1 MSATD
6 SVKPIEIKGTAL
18 SVLTI
23 QLGTLELSTLR
34 SAMTGLFGNDAG
46 FFDNDAAVLD
56 FTNCTADSGDWP
68 ALLEQLRRY
77 GLQPVAFCNGSDA
90 LRASAREAGLVEVA
104 GSALMRNT
112 RSRPA
117 AAPKVEAPAKPVAAA
132 QEAQPEL
139 ELAPAAPAPA
149 EPPAAPTVAAAAPV
163 STMVIDKPLR
173 SGQRIYARGCDLIVL
188 DIVSAGAE
196 IIADGNIHVYAPLR
210 GRAIAGA
217 LGDADARIFAT
228 CFEPEL
234 VAIAGVYRTFENDIP
249 DQLAQKP
256 AQVTLGTSASGER
269 SSLQVQALAL
279 R

>member
-56 FTNCTADSGDWP
+56 FANCTADNADWP

-90 LRASAREAGLVEVA
+90 LRAAAREAGLVEVA
-104 GSALMRNT
+104 GSALMRST

-117 AAPKVEAPAKPVAAA
+117 AAPKAEAPAKPVAAP

-149 EPPAAPTVAAAAPV
+149 EPPPAPTVAAAAPA

-234 VAIAGVYRTFENDIP
+234 VAIAGVYRTFENDFP

-256 AQVTLGTSASGER
+256 VQVTLGTSASGER

>member
-1 MSATD
+1 MSSAADTP
-6 SVKPIEIKGTAL
+6 KPIEIKGTTL

-34 SAMTGLFGNDAG
+34 QAMTSLFGNDAG

-56 FTNCTADSGDWP
+56 LSGCAEEQADWP

-77 GLQPVAFCNGSDA
+77 GLQPVAFCHGSEA
-90 LRASAREAGLVEVA
+90 LRTSAATAGLVEVA
-104 GSALMRNT
+104 ASALL
-112 RSRPA
+112 RSNRGRS
-117 AAPKVEAPAKPVAAA
+117 APRAEAPAKPVA
-132 QEAQPEL
+132 EAKEPQAEL
-139 ELAPAAPAPA
+139 ELTPPAPAPAEAAPAAPAAPA
-149 EPPAAPTVAAAAPV
+149 T
-163 STMVIDKPLR
+163 TMVIDKPLR
-173 SGQRIYARGCDLIVL
+173 SGQRIYARGGDLIVL

-234 VAIAGVYRTFENDIP
+234 VAIAGVYRTFEHNIP

-256 AQVTLGTSASGER
+256 VQVTLGASPSGER
-269 SSLQVQALAL
+269 STLLVEALAL

>member
-1 MSATD
+1 
-6 SVKPIEIKGTAL
+6 
-18 SVLTI
+18 
-23 QLGTLELSTLR
+23 
-34 SAMTGLFGNDAG
+34 
-46 FFDNDAAVLD
+46 
-56 FTNCTADSGDWP
+56 
-68 ALLEQLRRY
+68 
-77 GLQPVAFCNGSDA
+77 VAFCNGSDA
-90 LRASAREAGLVEVA
+90 LRASARAAGMVEVA

-117 AAPKVEAPAKPVAAA
+117 AAPKAEAPAKPVAAPL
-132 QEAQPEL
+132 EAQPEL
-139 ELAPAAPAPA
+139 ELAPAAPAPVA
-149 EPPAAPTVAAAAPV
+149 DPAPAPAAAPTPAAPA

-256 AQVTLGTSASGER
+256 VQVTLGTSAKGER

>member
-6 SVKPIEIKGTAL
+6 SAKPIEIKGTAL

-34 SAMTGLFGNDAG
+34 SAMTCLFGNDAG

-56 FTNCTADSGDWP
+56 FSNCAADNADWP

-90 LRASAREAGLVEVA
+90 LRAAAREAGLVEVA

-112 RSRPA
+112 RSRQA
-117 AAPKVEAPAKPVAAA
+117 AAPKAEAPAKPVEAP

-149 EPPAAPTVAAAAPV
+149 EPPAAPTVAAAAPA